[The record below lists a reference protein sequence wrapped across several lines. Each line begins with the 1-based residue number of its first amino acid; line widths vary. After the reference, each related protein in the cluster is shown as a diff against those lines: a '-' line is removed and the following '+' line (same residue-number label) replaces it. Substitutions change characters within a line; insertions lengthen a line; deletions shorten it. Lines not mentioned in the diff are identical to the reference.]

1 MVRFTMLVLTLSL
14 RKLLKL
20 VAFIEP
26 VNVFQGLA
34 QRSWHLFV
42 QVLMMS
48 LVLLC
53 SVSYELVCACL
64 LDIVI
69 EPRKVKLIHAEANQV
84 QERFDV
90 IDWSRI
96 RM

>member
-34 QRSWHLFV
+34 QRSWHLLV
-42 QVLMMS
+42 QVLVMS
-48 LVLLC
+48 LVLPCPVL
-53 SVSYELVCACL
+53 YELVCACL